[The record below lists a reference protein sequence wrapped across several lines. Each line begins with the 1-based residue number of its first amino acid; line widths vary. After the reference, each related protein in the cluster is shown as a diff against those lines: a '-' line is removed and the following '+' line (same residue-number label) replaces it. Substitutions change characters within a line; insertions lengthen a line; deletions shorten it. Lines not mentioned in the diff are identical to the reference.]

1 MFQKY
6 TTYIF
11 LALFILGGLIA
22 IGLNKDNKTNIAPLE
37 VAPTIESEIVIQ
49 SSNIEPALKKLSVEP
64 SEAEKKKAYEDSLL
78 AVLPSS
84 LKGVPAPSLLDV
96 DAAGNLVINTKIRK
110 MFDHYLSTH
119 GEESSS
125 QTIDRVKLLLKR
137 QLSDPALAQALS
149 IFDNYIKYKEAI
161 DGILQQSAQFQSGQ
175 YDAQTIG
182 ALKEQIRIERQNY
195 FSQEVIEAFFAR
207 EDQYDNY
214 MLSRSLIANN
224 QVLSNE
230 DKDLEIARLN
240 QNSPTWVAR
249 QGSKTGVIDSYKAQE
264 KALIES
270 GAQDW
275 EINDFRRRELGEDAA
290 IKLKIRDQRRSDWTR
305 RLSAYQEAVKE
316 AMMQYDDLNSATA
329 IAARDQIRA
338 KHFKDSELRRVKSLD
353 SIQLIE

>member
-37 VAPTIESEIVIQ
+37 VAPTIQSEIVIQ
-49 SSNIEPALKKLSVEP
+49 SSNLKKISVEP

-149 IFDNYIKYKEAI
+149 IFDNYIKYK
-161 DGILQQSAQFQSGQ
+161 DCLLYTSPSPR
-175 YDAQTIG
+175 DAT
-182 ALKEQIRIERQNY
+182 
-195 FSQEVIEAFFAR
+195 
-207 EDQYDNY
+207 
-214 MLSRSLIANN
+214 LSRMPS
-224 QVLSNE
+224 
-230 DKDLEIARLN
+230 
-240 QNSPTWVAR
+240 
-249 QGSKTGVIDSYKAQE
+249 
-264 KALIES
+264 
-270 GAQDW
+270 
-275 EINDFRRRELGEDAA
+275 
-290 IKLKIRDQRRSDWTR
+290 
-305 RLSAYQEAVKE
+305 SA
-316 AMMQYDDLNSATA
+316 
-329 IAARDQIRA
+329 
-338 KHFKDSELRRVKSLD
+338 
-353 SIQLIE
+353 